1 MTEIMV
7 RREKY
12 VTVITES
19 TYDANEYHLEYTEK
33 GYRLHTQNVVSNTA
47 DGVPYREIILTY
59 SLQEDSKYENIT
71 NLKDVDPSEVDN
83 YIAKGWTVTE
93 SWSKIVRMVK
103 RS

>member
-1 MTEIMV
+1 MTEIV
-7 RREKY
+7 VKKEKY
-12 VTVITES
+12 VTVLAYCVS
-19 TYDANEYHLEYTEK
+19 DANEYHEEYTEK
-33 GYRLHTQNVVSNTA
+33 GYRLHTQNVVSNTV
-47 DGVPYREIILTY
+47 DGVPYTEIVLTY

-71 NLKDVDPSEVDN
+71 NLRDVDPSEVDN